1 MRILPLL
8 FHCFFYTGSWV
19 KEEKYKDLLRTIE
32 NHPPVEQV
40 QVHKPFQTPP
50 NNSIL
55 IGHSLGGYFA
65 LRDAQRHP
73 DRVQG
78 VILIHSHFNS
88 RGVMPYSS
96 VKTHD
101 IHVPVLTIL
110 AGKDERLPIRK
121 AMDDAW
127 ECAQENEMDKYF
139 VVNRNLSHFSGVTT
153 KKKQENIVKPILE
166 FIDALD
172 TRNFSSIRKLETYRR
187 RFQPE
192 LYYLSPNALIA
203 SQSVNIIDAILRVV
217 GPRSLWQFLHFLWFL
232 TTKPNGMGILFVDD
246 NHIYLKG
253 KKKDKKY
260 YRQLLHEWTREV
272 PTKIHDQYLPQLHPS
287 ILFWLLCP
295 LTPRQQG
302 NMIIAPRL
310 ILEVG
315 NETVYYKVPNP
326 RKFFSL
332 LPDESFFDFRL

>member
-8 FHCFFYTGSWV
+8 FQCLFYTGSWV
-19 KEEKYKDLLRTIE
+19 KEEKYKDLLTRINE
-32 NHPPVEQV
+32 HPQVEDV
-40 QVHKPFQTPP
+40 QIHKPFQTPP
-50 NNSIL
+50 NNTIL

-73 DRVQG
+73 DRVKG
-78 VILIHSHFNS
+78 VVLVNSHFNS
-88 RGVMPYSS
+88 RGVMPYPSIKTYS
-96 VKTHD
+96 VE
-101 IHVPVLTIL
+101 VPVLTIL
-110 AGKDERLPIRK
+110 AGQDERLPIRK
-121 AMDDAW
+121 AIDDAW

-139 VVNRNLSHFSGVTT
+139 VVNRDLKHFTGVTNR
-153 KKKQENIVKPILE
+153 KNQEKIVNPIVG

-172 TRNFSSIRKLETYRR
+172 TRNFSSLRKMETYKR
-187 RFQPE
+187 RFKPE

-203 SQSVNIIDAILRVV
+203 SQSANVVDAILRVL
-217 GPRSLWQFLHFLWFL
+217 GPRTLWQFFHFLWFL
-232 TTKPNGMGILFVDD
+232 TSKPNGMGILFVDD

-272 PTKIHDQYLPQLHPS
+272 PTQIRDRKLPKIHPS

-295 LTPRQQG
+295 LNPQRQG
-302 NMIIAPRL
+302 NTIIAPRL
-310 ILEVG
+310 LLEVG

-326 RKFFSL
+326 RKFFSI
-332 LPDESFFDFRL
+332 LPDKSFFDFRL